1 MSYNLYRILRINGDI
16 SSGIPVPYLFHCI
29 AVDKRN
35 ASKYKRHAW
44 KYKRWYCT
52 FSWQCVFTCCVIYC
66 IFIHSREAYQ
76 WDNMQMWRVTRSIQC
91 NSTHLV
97 GLFKPCDGIYLRG
110 HCPQSPRQIIRL
122 VCITAY
128 IIAYNIH

>member
-1 MSYNLYRILRINGDI
+1 MYRILRINGDI
-16 SSGIPVPYLFHCI
+16 SSGVPVPYLFHCI
-29 AVDKRN
+29 AVDKREMRRN
-35 ASKYKRHAW
+35 IKDMHENIKDVH
-44 KYKRWYCT
+44 WYCT
-52 FSWQCVFTCCVIYC
+52 FSWQCVFTCRVINY

-110 HCPQSPRQIIRL
+110 HCPRSPRQIIRQ

-128 IIAYNIH
+128 IIAYNLH